1 MSRKQQSRKQQR
13 SKPTYPSLPR
23 IDTPLLV
30 NRFSNECR
38 GITSYQGKTLFV
50 RNALPG
56 ERVSVRVEK
65 SFKRHDEAEAIDI
78 ADFSNDRVPPV
89 CPHYNSCGGCD
100 LQHLNPDRAPEIKQ
114 QLVLDQLQRF
124 AGCTPLNVDAP
135 ITSTPTGYR
144 RSARIGINQRQRDGA
159 LLTGFRHR
167 QSAKLMD
174 IDHCPVLDSRLDKLF
189 STLHQ
194 HLDDLSD
201 LRHLTEVL
209 ISLGDETGALRFR
222 LTRPASEQLKERLIA
237 IASQL
242 QLSAWMEDN
251 QQQLTQLS
259 SFTDLSFL
267 ANDQTR
273 LQFLPGDFLQVN
285 ATVNRAMIA
294 RALEWLNP
302 SPDQVLLDL
311 FCGLG
316 NFSLPL
322 AAHLKKV
329 IGVEGSLAMV
339 ERARANA
346 ALNGLT
352 NTEFYCADLSQPIT
366 ASAWFRQERADLIL
380 LDPPRS
386 GAAELI
392 PQLLQLKPAKLLYIA
407 CNPAALTR
415 DTSTIITAG
424 YHLQRFAVLDMF
436 PNTSH
441 IESMALFERNT

>member
-1 MSRKQQSRKQQR
+1 MPRKQQR
-13 SKPTYPSLPR
+13 SKPAYRPLHS
-23 IDTPLLV
+23 IDTPLV
-30 NRFSNECR
+30 VDRFSHECR

-56 ERVSVRVEK
+56 ERVSVRLEK
-65 SFKRHDEAEAIDI
+65 SYKRYDEADAIDI
-78 ADFSNDRVPPV
+78 TDFSSDRVPPA

-100 LQHLNPDRAPEIKQ
+100 LQHLNPERAPEIKQ

-124 AGCTPLNVDAP
+124 ADCTPVIVEAP
-135 ITSTPTGYR
+135 IISAATSYR

-159 LLTGFRHR
+159 LLTGFRRR

-174 IDHCPVLDSRLDKLF
+174 IDHCPVLDPRLDQLF
-189 STLHQ
+189 SILHAY
-194 HLDDLSD
+194 LDDLSD

-209 ISLGDETGALRFR
+209 VSLGDTGGALRFR

-237 IASQL
+237 IAAQL
-242 QLSAWMEDN
+242 QLSAWTEDN

-259 SFTDLSFL
+259 PSSELSFL
-267 ANDQTR
+267 ANHQTR
-273 LQFLPGDFLQVN
+273 LHFLPGDFLQVN
-285 ATVNRAMIA
+285 ASVNRAMIT
-294 RALEWLNP
+294 RAQEWLNP
-302 SPDQVLLDL
+302 KADQVLLDM

-322 AAHLKKV
+322 APHLKQV
-329 IGVEGSLAMV
+329 IGVEGSLTMV
-339 ERARANA
+339 ERARQNA
-346 ALNGLT
+346 VRNGI
-352 NTEFYCADLSQPIT
+352 NNAEFYCADLSQPIK
-366 ASAWFRQERADLIL
+366 ASTWFRQGQADLIL

-386 GAAELI
+386 GAAELL

-407 CNPAALTR
+407 CNPAALAR
-415 DTSTIITAG
+415 DAAVLLEAG
-424 YHLQRFAVLDMF
+424 YCLQRFSVLDMF

>member
-1 MSRKQQSRKQQR
+1 MPRKHQR
-13 SKPTYPSLPR
+13 SKPVTQSPQH

-30 NRFSNECR
+30 DRFSNECR

-65 SFKRHDEAEAIDI
+65 SYKRYDEAEAIDI

-100 LQHLNPDRAPEIKQ
+100 LQHLSPERAPAIKQ
-114 QLVLDQLQRF
+114 QLVLEQLQRF
-124 AGCTPLNVDAP
+124 AGCTPLSVEAP
-135 ITSTPTGYR
+135 ITSMPTGYR

-159 LLTGFRHR
+159 LLTGFRRR

-174 IDHCPVLDSRLDKLF
+174 IDHCPVLDSRLDQLF
-189 STLHQ
+189 SSLHE
-194 HLDDLSD
+194 HLNDLSD

-209 ISLGDETGALRFR
+209 ISLGDDTGALRFR
-222 LTRPASEQLKERLIA
+222 LTRPASEQLKERLLA
-237 IASQL
+237 IAEQL
-242 QLSAWMEDN
+242 QLSAWTEDN
-251 QQQLTQLS
+251 QQQLTRLS
-259 SFTDLSFL
+259 PVTDLSFL
-267 ANDQTR
+267 ANEQTR

-285 ATVNRAMIA
+285 ASVNRSMIV

-302 SPDQVLLDL
+302 APDQVLLDL

-322 AAHLKKV
+322 APHLKQV

-339 ERARANA
+339 ERARNNA
-346 ALNGLT
+346 ALNGLS
-352 NTEFYCADLSQPIT
+352 NTEFHCADLSQPIT
-366 ASAWFRQERADLIL
+366 ASAWFRQGRADLIL

-386 GAAELI
+386 GAAELL
-392 PQLLQLKPAKLLYIA
+392 PQLLQLKPEKLLYIA
-407 CNPAALTR
+407 CSPAALVR
-415 DTSTIITAG
+415 DTVAILAAG
-424 YHLQRFAVLDMF
+424 YQLQRFSVLDMF